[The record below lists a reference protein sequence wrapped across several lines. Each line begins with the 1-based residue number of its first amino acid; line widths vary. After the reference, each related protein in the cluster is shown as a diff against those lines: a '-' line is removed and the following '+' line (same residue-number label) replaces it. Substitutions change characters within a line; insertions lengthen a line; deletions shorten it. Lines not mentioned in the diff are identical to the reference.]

1 MSKKTAKMLA
11 VLVVMVFMTAQAAGA
26 AEKAIIQ
33 ICGATSGGTYFLL
46 ANAIAQVLN
55 TKMPNDFKAS
65 AQSTAGTPVAIRLME
80 KKEADF
86 AFGQAGIAKTA
97 IDGTGGF
104 EKKFINIASA
114 TYVYPNVMQIAVPK
128 DANIRSFADFKGKSF
143 VVGASGSATELNSR
157 DMAAVYGLD
166 YLVRKD
172 FTPEYSSEAQSVEL
186 LKNRQAVGANLIAG
200 IGAASAMDLM
210 SSEKFE
216 LLEFPKDKVDELRK
230 LNIAYFN
237 YVIPANTYPN
247 QPNPVNTF
255 AVANYIFCR
264 KDLPEDVVYKFVK
277 TIYENQADLVAVHK
291 AAGDIK
297 KENAVNGLTVP
308 LHVGAE
314 KYFKEIGAL
323 K

>member
-1 MSKKTAKMLA
+1 MFTKAGKLFAALT
-11 VLVVMVFMTAQAAGA
+11 VMVFLATPAGA
-26 AEKAIIQ
+26 ASRAMVQ

-55 TKMPNDFKAS
+55 TKMPDDFRAS
-65 AQSTAGTPVAIRLME
+65 AQSTAGTPINIRLIE

-86 AFGQAGIAKTA
+86 AFGQAGIAKNA
-97 IDGTGGF
+97 LEGTGGF
-104 EKKFINIASA
+104 EQKFTNLAST

-128 DANIRSFADFKGKSF
+128 DANIKSFADFKGKSF
-143 VVGASGSATELNSR
+143 AVGASGSATEMNSR
-157 DMAAVYGLD
+157 DMAQVYGLN
-166 YLVRKD
+166 YLTRKD

-200 IGAASAMDLM
+200 IGAASVMELM
-210 SSEKFE
+210 SSGRFE
-216 LLEFPKDKVDELRK
+216 LLDFPQDKVAELTK
-230 LNIAYFN
+230 LNSAYFN
-237 YVIPANTYPN
+237 YVIAPNTYPN

-264 KDLPEDVVYKFVK
+264 KDLPDDVVYKFTKALYV
-277 TIYENQADLVAVHK
+277 YQADLVAVHK

-308 LHVGAE
+308 LHPGAA
-314 KYFKEIGAL
+314 KYLKEIGAI